1 MISCKYNCALIAYYN
16 NKRSQRPGREP
27 RYKLRVFANLI
38 LVDKMSKRTT
48 GIGGLSRKL
57 SAILATTVMLS
68 LGAYANEVY
77 IEQVGSGSTIN
88 ITQQGTDNRIGEAA
102 TPAYI
107 GSGSNTVT
115 IDQIGATNTLDMVVN
130 GAGTDVTVS
139 TTGDNNIQTINCG
152 TTTSAGCSGS
162 VITTTITGDSNN
174 TTQNLGSGANH
185 TSTMNIDGSNNTV
198 SHTSTATG
206 TTLADIT
213 VSGNTNTVA
222 VTQSGMLNKSVTVT
236 STGNSNTVN
245 ITQSD

>member
-1 MISCKYNCALIAYYN
+1 M
-16 NKRSQRPGREP
+16 E
-27 RYKLRVFANLI
+27 
-38 LVDKMSKRTT
+38 KRTT

-57 SAILATTVMLS
+57 FAILMTAAMWS

-77 IEQVGSGSTIN
+77 IEQVGSSSTIN

-115 IDQIGATNTLDMVVN
+115 IDQIGSTNVLDMVVN
-130 GAGTDVTVS
+130 GTGTDVIVT
-139 TTGDNNIQTINCG
+139 TTGDNNAQTINCG
-152 TTTSAGCSGS
+152 TTQSAGCSGS
-162 VITTTITGDSNN
+162 YIKQQVTGDSN
-174 TTQNLGSGANH
+174 TVTQDLGSGANH
-185 TSTMNIDGSNNTV
+185 TSEINVSGDSNSVT
-198 SHTSTATG
+198 HTSTATG
-206 TTLADIT
+206 ITSANIT

-222 VTQSGMLNKSVTVT
+222 VTQSGMLNKSVSVT

>member
-1 MISCKYNCALIAYYN
+1 MITCKYRCARIAYYN
-16 NKRSQRPGREP
+16 NKVAKTRE
-27 RYKLRVFANLI
+27 RIRVQTSVFANLI
-38 LVDKMSKRTT
+38 LLDKMSKSRT

-57 SAILATTVMLS
+57 SAILATTAMLS

-77 IEQVGSGSTIN
+77 VEQVGSGSTIN
-88 ITQQGTDNRIGEAA
+88 ITQQGTDNRVGDST
-102 TPAYI
+102 TPAFI

-115 IDQIGATNTLDMVVN
+115 IDQIGSTNTLDMVVN

-152 TTTSAGCSGS
+152 TTQSSGCSGS
-162 VITTTITGDSNN
+162 VITTTITGDSNT
-174 TTQNLGSGANH
+174 TTQNLGAGANH
-185 TSTMNIDGSNNTV
+185 TSIMNIDGSNNIV